1 MEEQNRNI
9 IFAYASKLEEE
20 LGELRLNGNDN
31 GVTALVE
38 RAVTIGHV
46 AILNWDSLDSAE
58 IIQIKNLLV
67 SCDDIFTPGGFSKVG
82 NFSSELS
89 GSLYNIEQSLRKKKL
104 LLDRDSDFIKA
115 A

>member
-20 LGELRLNGNDN
+20 LGELRLNGNDS
-31 GVTALVE
+31 GVTTLVE
-38 RAVTIGHV
+38 RVVTIGHV

-58 IIQIKNLLV
+58 IIQIKSLLV
-67 SCDDIFTPGGFSKVG
+67 SCDDIFVPGDFSKVG
-82 NFSSELS
+82 SISSELS
-89 GSLYNIEQSLRKKKL
+89 SVLDHIEQLLRKKKL

>member
-31 GVTALVE
+31 GVTTLVE

-67 SCDDIFTPGGFSKVG
+67 SCDDIFTPGDFSKVG
-82 NFSSELS
+82 NFS
-89 GSLYNIEQSLRKKKL
+89 IQTL
-104 LLDRDSDFIKA
+104 LKPLNFTQCIFKY
-115 A
+115 